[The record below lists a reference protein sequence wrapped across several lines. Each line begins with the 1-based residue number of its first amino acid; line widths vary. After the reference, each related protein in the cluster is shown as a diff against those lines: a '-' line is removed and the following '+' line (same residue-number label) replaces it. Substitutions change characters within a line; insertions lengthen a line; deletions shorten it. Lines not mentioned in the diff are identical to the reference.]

1 MFAKTKRPPF
11 PFREFVGNDLKP
23 LVAKTLPTWLWN
35 KTHLQLTRCH
45 NHKESYP
52 LGSIWATSWPQSEK
66 VNCEANIVSVFI
78 MTFKIRLHLHLSN
91 PIKLDELPI
100 RSQAR
105 HMAACAVPKPQLC
118 SARLSLDETSVCG
131 EVEKATSASCCE
143 ESTDYIAHQPFTF
156 DLNLLSQQW
165 NTKIALE

>member
-1 MFAKTKRPPF
+1 M
-11 PFREFVGNDLKP
+11 
-23 LVAKTLPTWLWN
+23 
-35 KTHLQLTRCH
+35 
-45 NHKESYP
+45 
-52 LGSIWATSWPQSEK
+52 
-66 VNCEANIVSVFI
+66 SVFI

-143 ESTDYIAHQPFTF
+143 ESTDYIAHQLFTF
-156 DLNLLSQQW
+156 DLNLLSQQ
-165 NTKIALE
+165 